1 MLRGNPPS
9 PRARGALKKNLR
21 PPEPKGSGGGQSPEP
36 KGSGALKKKIKKNL
50 RPPEPKGSGG
60 GNPPSPR
67 ARGAFK
73 KKFVAPG
80 GY

>member
-9 PRARGALKKNLR
+9 PRARGAL
-21 PPEPKGSGGGQSPEP
+21 
-36 KGSGALKKKIKKNL
+36 KKNL